1 MVNVLILLYV
11 TTMIIIVISEE
22 LRSWHMGG
30 TFSIS
35 DLLEDNIYDPQAITK
50 LKIKDRY
57 SLVLQVGQRG
67 CAMKHSKRLKFNW
80 I

>member
-30 TFSIS
+30 TFRS
-35 DLLEDNIYDPQAITK
+35 LLEDNTNDPQAITK
-50 LKIKDRY
+50 FKIKNRY

-67 CAMKHSKRLKFNW
+67 CAKKHSKRLKFNW